1 MNIGFFQAPMVI
13 VMIVWMVLCLL
24 VYPMTWSLSFS
35 KILMTMP
42 FWIPVLSFGFFLFC
56 QWDLETRL
64 LSVCKFVEGD
74 VEWANKHM
82 MESYF
87 LRDYVAEAAFHNVL
101 KKLEKQ
107 SQPPKLTMGEYF
119 MLICE
124 EAERMY
130 ETGTQPTEDLASKTL
145 IASWSSRYWVKLL
158 IYSEYIVDEEA
169 KKFHWWFGIYKA
181 FTVFFVVFF
190 LGLAFITTVAHMHN
204 QGLIPS
210 SPLTEWVHLDYLS
223 IIPYNPNVPGQSQ
236 ANAIAATVTSG
247 GYHYIRNLDR
257 IGEGKVLASPPHTP
271 PEHELHKVL
280 SGPGVPAGQPTQ
292 DSVSK
297 TKEHSTGKSSRTD
310 ERRDQRTVERPAE
323 GSQKEGGTN
332 AWKTLKKAAGLPS
345 GSTNKVQK
353 PASGSQTEYRTA
365 AEPKSSIKDRKA
377 IAPFGSHDVDV
388 KSVDVKSSKRSSNKK
403 DIVDTSNLIDD
414 LLNRFPR
421 RRTSLTQKAQ
431 HMQKTAL

>member
-1 MNIGFFQAPMVI
+1 M
-13 VMIVWMVLCLL
+13 
-24 VYPMTWSLSFS
+24 
-35 KILMTMP
+35 
-42 FWIPVLSFGFFLFC
+42 
-56 QWDLETRL
+56 
-64 LSVCKFVEGD
+64 
-74 VEWANKHM
+74 
-82 MESYF
+82 
-87 LRDYVAEAAFHNVL
+87 
-101 KKLEKQ
+101 
-107 SQPPKLTMGEYF
+107 
-119 MLICE
+119 
-124 EAERMY
+124 
-130 ETGTQPTEDLASKTL
+130 
-145 IASWSSRYWVKLL
+145 
-158 IYSEYIVDEEA
+158 
-169 KKFHWWFGIYKA
+169 
-181 FTVFFVVFF
+181 
-190 LGLAFITTVAHMHN
+190 
-204 QGLIPS
+204 IPS

-388 KSVDVKSSKRSSNKK
+388 KSSKRSSNKK